1 MAQMEKL
8 KVSSATWN
16 SDTNPN
22 GLTAFISQLD
32 SMARAC
38 KGGPQLINF
47 LDQKLKRKLRKVATV
62 PSFISGD
69 PDSRAGEF
77 SWSHWC
83 LCSCLQGH
91 PAACVVWLTYAART
105 ATPSGTQPGVLSPL
119 RPALGPGT

>member
-69 PDSRAGEF
+69 PDFLDFDPSLLLAPASTSFKPG
-77 SWSHWC
+77 SQQHWSSYISFW
-83 LCSCLQGH
+83 SIWQ
-91 PAACVVWLTYAART
+91 LT
-105 ATPSGTQPGVLSPL
+105 
-119 RPALGPGT
+119 

>member
-62 PSFISGD
+62 
-69 PDSRAGEF
+69 
-77 SWSHWC
+77 
-83 LCSCLQGH
+83 
-91 PAACVVWLTYAART
+91 
-105 ATPSGTQPGVLSPL
+105 TQ
-119 RPALGPGT
+119 TF